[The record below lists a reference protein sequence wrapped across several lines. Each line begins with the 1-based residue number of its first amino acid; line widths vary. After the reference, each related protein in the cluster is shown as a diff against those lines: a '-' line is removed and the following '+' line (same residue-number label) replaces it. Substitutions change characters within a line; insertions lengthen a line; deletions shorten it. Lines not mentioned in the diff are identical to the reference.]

1 MNQAQSIPC
10 PVCSTA
16 IPFEVMRLLQGERFV
31 CPKCD
36 AAISLTSESRP
47 QVQDTMD
54 KLNKLKQGN
63 D

>member
-10 PVCSTA
+10 PICSTA
-16 IPFEVMRLLQGERFV
+16 IPFEITRLLQGERFV
-31 CPKCD
+31 CPKCN
-36 AAISLTSESRP
+36 AAISLTNESRP
-47 QVQDTMD
+47 QVQDAMD

>member
-1 MNQAQSIPC
+1 MSQLQSISC
-10 PVCSTA
+10 PICGTA
-16 IPFEVMRLLQGERFV
+16 IPFEITRLLQGERFV
-31 CPKCD
+31 CSKCN

-47 QVQDTMD
+47 QVQDAMD